1 MGPNSCK
8 DLRLGPCVGLYVVA
22 SMAFFL
28 EIFLPSRY
36 YEEKKMMTGLKKSE
50 TVTSA
55 GTSLF
60 LMSAWAVTIF
70 KKINLPLK

>member
-1 MGPNSCK
+1 
-8 DLRLGPCVGLYVVA
+8 
-22 SMAFFL
+22 MAFFL